1 MIRKSKDIL
10 MLMTQI
16 LPFLFIAVLLFTI
29 HPVKVHADLK
39 LWISS
44 FQDQS
49 YYEQMGELYNRK
61 TGKELNLIVEAYGFR
76 EMPDKLGAVMQTGQ
90 GVPDLVQLDETFFGV
105 FLNGPS
111 PFSDLTQKIRKS
123 KLNKTLHPRRLEVFT
138 YDKKT
143 YGVPQS
149 LSALVLYYRKDLF
162 ENFEIKPSDITTWED
177 FARVG
182 EGLIDNQG
190 QRFLALDGTLF
201 DSLLRQKGTDL
212 FDKKG
217 NFLPDEKVAVSI
229 LSEFAKMAEKQIAV
243 MPDRGSIFDP
253 VFFSGD
259 LEMGEVLCVIGAD
272 WYGLDLFQQFA
283 PGMEGMW
290 GMLPLPTWRKPDGSL
305 GPRTASF
312 AGQGLM
318 IMNSSKK
325 QEEAW
330 DFIEF
335 VMTDADANAER
346 FLQGNSFPAYLPA
359 WEDPR
364 LLGVQPYFQESMG
377 KLLVELAD
385 EIPPVNVNPARP
397 QAIFLMKENFFSAA
411 MYGSLSPEDTISQM
425 REAMK
430 AGFGGD
436 SPPTP

>member
-1 MIRKSKDIL
+1 MNFVFYLSLAI
-10 MLMTQI
+10 T
-16 LPFLFIAVLLFTI
+16 LLFL
-29 HPVKVHADLK
+29 HFPSLLKADKNLT

-49 YYEQMGELYNRK
+49 YYEQMAELYVK
-61 TGKELNLIVEAYGFR
+61 KSGEEINLQVEAFGFR
-76 EMPDKLGAVMQTGQ
+76 EMPDKLGAVMRTGQ
-90 GVPDLVQLDETFFGV
+90 GAPDLVQLDETFFGV

-111 PFSDLTQKIRKS
+111 PFVDLTQKLHKS
-123 KLNKTLHPRRLEVFT
+123 ELNKTLHPRRLEVFT
-138 YDKKT
+138 FEGKT

-162 ENFEIKPSDITTWED
+162 ADFDIQPEDITTWED

-182 EGLIDNQG
+182 QGLMDNQG

-201 DSLLRQKGTDL
+201 DSLLRQKGTDF
-212 FDKKG
+212 FDQNG
-217 NFLPDEKVAVSI
+217 AFLPDEDVAISI
-229 LSEFAKMAEKQIAV
+229 LSEFADMAQKQIAV

-290 GMLPLPTWRKPDGSL
+290 GMLPLPTWKKADGSL

-312 AGQGLM
+312 AGQGLI
-318 IMNSSKK
+318 IMNSSEK
-325 QEEAW
+325 QDEAW

-359 WEDPR
+359 WDDPR
-364 LLGVQPYFQESMG
+364 LLGIQPYFQESMG
-377 KLLVELAD
+377 KLLLELAD
-385 EIPPVNVNPARP
+385 EIPPVVVNPGRP
-397 QAIFLMKENFFSAA
+397 QAIFLMKENFFSSA
-411 MYGSLSPEDTISQM
+411 MYGSLSPEDTVKQM

-430 AGFGGD
+430 AGFGG
-436 SPPTP
+436 PPED

>member
-1 MIRKSKDIL
+1 MIRYF
-10 MLMTQI
+10 
-16 LPFLFIAVLLFTI
+16 LPLFIAVSLLVNPLT
-29 HPVKVHADLK
+29 KVGAELK

-49 YYEQMGELYNRK
+49 YYEQMGELYRQK
-61 TGKELNLIVEAYGFR
+61 TGKELDLMVEAYGFR
-76 EMPDKLGAVMQTGQ
+76 EMPDKLGAVMRTGE
-90 GVPDLVQLDETFFGV
+90 GAPDLVQLDETFFGV

-162 ENFEIKPSDITTWED
+162 DDFDIKPEDITTWED

-182 EGLIDNQG
+182 EGLMDNQG

-212 FDKKG
+212 FDKGG
-217 NFLPDEKVAVSI
+217 NFLPDEQVAVSI

-290 GMLPLPTWRKPDGSL
+290 GMLPLPTWKKTDGSL

-318 IMNSSKK
+318 IMNSSEK

-330 DFIEF
+330 GFIEF
-335 VMTDADANAER
+335 VMTDPDANAER

-359 WEDPR
+359 WKDPR
-364 LLGVQPYFQESMG
+364 LLAVQPYFQESMG

-385 EIPPVNVNPARP
+385 EIPPVVVNPGRP
-397 QAIFLMKENFFSAA
+397 QAIFLMKENFFSSA
-411 MYGSLSPEDTISQM
+411 MYGSLSPEDTIKQM

-430 AGFGGD
+430 AGFGG
-436 SPPTP
+436 PPEE

>member
-1 MIRKSKDIL
+1 MITHFHYLK
-10 MLMTQI
+10 
-16 LPFLFIAVLLFTI
+16 VLLCFSFLGVFSSLFGSNSNLT
-29 HPVKVHADLK
+29 

-49 YYEQMGELYNRK
+49 YYEQMADLYVK
-61 TGKELNLIVEAYGFR
+61 KSGKKINLHVEAYGFR
-76 EMPDKLGAVMQTGQ
+76 EMPDKLGAVMRTGE
-90 GVPDLVQLDETFFGV
+90 GAPDLVQLDETFFGV

-111 PFSDLTQKIRKS
+111 PFFDLTNKLRKS
-123 KLNKTLHPRRLEVFT
+123 KLKKTLHPRRLEVFT
-138 YDKKT
+138 FNGKT

-162 ENFEIKPSDITTWED
+162 ADFDIQPEDITTWED
-177 FARVG
+177 FAKVG
-182 EGLIDNQG
+182 QGLIDNQG
-190 QRFLALDGTLF
+190 QRMLALDGTLF

-212 FDKKG
+212 FDQNG
-217 NFLPDEKVAVSI
+217 TFLPDEEIAISI
-229 LSEFAKMAEKQIAV
+229 LSEFADMAQKQIAV

-290 GMLPLPTWRKPDGSL
+290 GMLPLPTWKKPDGSL
-305 GPRTASF
+305 GPRTATF

-318 IMNSSKK
+318 IMNSSEK
-325 QEEAW
+325 QDEAW

-335 VMTDADANAER
+335 VMTDPDANAER

-359 WEDPR
+359 WKDPR
-364 LLGVQPYFQESMG
+364 LLGIQPYFQESMG
-377 KLLVELAD
+377 KLLIELAD
-385 EIPPVNVNPARP
+385 EIPPVVVNPGRP
-397 QAIFLMKENFFSAA
+397 QAIFLMKENFFSSA
-411 MYGSLSPEDTISQM
+411 MYGSLSPKDTIDQM
-425 REAMK
+425 REGMK
-430 AGFGGD
+430 AGFGG
-436 SPPTP
+436 PPEE

>member
-1 MIRKSKDIL
+1 MKTLNILLRYLFCFFASKY
-10 MLMTQI
+10 
-16 LPFLFIAVLLFTI
+16 LLAKEETLI
-29 HPVKVHADLK
+29 

-44 FQDQS
+44 FQDQT
-49 YYEQMGELYNRK
+49 YYEQMAELYAK
-61 TGKELNLIVEAYGFR
+61 KSGKNIELQVEAYGFR
-76 EMPDKLGAVMQTGQ
+76 EMPDKLGAVMRTGE
-90 GVPDLVQLDETFFGV
+90 GAPDLVQLDETFFGV

-111 PFSDLTQKIRKS
+111 PFVDLTNKLRKS
-123 KLNKTLHPRRLEVFT
+123 QLDKNLHPRRLEVFT
-138 YDKKT
+138 FQGNT

-162 ENFEIKPSDITTWED
+162 ADYDIQPEDITTWED

-182 EGLIDNQG
+182 QGLMDNQG

-212 FDKKG
+212 FDQNG
-217 NFLPDEKVAVSI
+217 TFLPDEDTAISI
-229 LSEFAKMAEKQIAV
+229 LAEFAEMAQKQIAV

-290 GMLPLPTWRKPDGSL
+290 GMLPLPTWKKSDGSL

-318 IMNSSKK
+318 IMNSSQK
-325 QEEAW
+325 QDEAW

-335 VMTDADANAER
+335 VMTDPDANAER

-359 WEDPR
+359 WKDQR
-364 LLGVQPYFQESMG
+364 LLGIQPYFQESMG

-385 EIPPVNVNPARP
+385 EIPPVVVNPGRP
-397 QAIFLMKENFFSAA
+397 QAIFLMKENFFSSA
-411 MYGSLSPEDTISQM
+411 MYGSLSPEDTIKQM

-430 AGFGGD
+430 AGFGG
-436 SPPTP
+436 PPKE

>member
-1 MIRKSKDIL
+1 MIRYF
-10 MLMTQI
+10 
-16 LPFLFIAVLLFTI
+16 LPFFIAVSSLVIPFT
-29 HPVKVHADLK
+29 KVSAELK

-49 YYEQMGELYNRK
+49 YYEQMGELYRQK
-61 TGKELNLIVEAYGFR
+61 TGKELELMVEAYGFR
-76 EMPDKLGAVMQTGQ
+76 EMPDKLGAVMRTGE
-90 GVPDLVQLDETFFGV
+90 GAPDLVQLDETFFGV

-111 PFSDLTQKIRKS
+111 PFSDLTQQISKS
-123 KLNKTLHPRRLEVFT
+123 KLSKTLHPRRLEVFT

-162 ENFEIKPSDITTWED
+162 DDFDIKPEDITTWED

-212 FDKKG
+212 FDEKG
-217 NFLPDEKVAVSI
+217 NFLPDEKVAASI

-290 GMLPLPTWRKPDGSL
+290 GMLPLPTWRKADGTL
-305 GPRTASF
+305 GPRTATF

-318 IMNSSKK
+318 IMNSSKRK
-325 QEEAW
+325 EEAW

-335 VMTDADANAER
+335 VMTDEDANAER
-346 FLQGNSFPAYLPA
+346 FLQGNSFPAYKPA
-359 WEDPR
+359 WKDPR
-364 LLGVQPYFQESMG
+364 LLGNQPYFEQSMG
-377 KLLVELAD
+377 ELLVELAD
-385 EIPPVNVNPARP
+385 EIPPVTVNPARP
-397 QAIFLMKENFFSAA
+397 QAIFLMKENFFSSV
-411 MYGSLSPEDTISQM
+411 MYGTLTPEDAIM
-425 REAMK
+425 RMRDAMK
-430 AGFGGD
+430 SGFGEE
-436 SPPTP
+436 SQSKKP

>member
-1 MIRKSKDIL
+1 MNIYYPKFTFLLAIIL
-10 MLMTQI
+10 GSIFPLTG
-16 LPFLFIAVLLFTI
+16 
-29 HPVKVHADLK
+29 HAQLK

-49 YYEQMGELYNRK
+49 YYEQMADLYQK
-61 TGKELNLIVEAYGFR
+61 KIGKQLNIEVEAYGFR
-76 EMPDKLGAVMQTGQ
+76 EMPDKLGAVMRTGQ
-90 GVPDLVQLDETFFGV
+90 GAPDLVQLDETFFGV
-105 FLNGPS
+105 FLNGPP
-111 PFSDLTQKIRKS
+111 PFVDLTKKMSKS
-123 KLNKTLHPRRLEVFT
+123 KLDKNLHKQRVEVFT
-138 YDKKT
+138 YNGKT

-162 ENFEIKPSDITTWED
+162 ADFDIQPDDITTWED
-177 FARVG
+177 FSRVG
-182 EGLIDNQG
+182 QGLMDNQG

-212 FDKKG
+212 FDENG
-217 NFLPDEKVAVSI
+217 AFLPNEDIAVSI
-229 LSEFAKMAEKQIAV
+229 LSEFAEMAQKQIAV

-290 GMLPLPTWRKPDGSL
+290 GMLPLPTWKKEDGSL
-305 GPRTASF
+305 GPRTATF

-318 IMNSSKK
+318 IMNSSKL

-335 VMTDADANAER
+335 VMTDSEANAER
-346 FLQGNSFPAYLPA
+346 FLQGNSFPAYKPA
-359 WEDPR
+359 WTDPR
-364 LLGVQPYFQESMG
+364 ILGIQPYFQQSMG
-377 KLLVELAD
+377 QLLVELAD
-385 EIPPVNVNPARP
+385 EIPPVTVNPGRP
-397 QAIFLMKENFFSAA
+397 QAIFLMKENFFPSA
-411 MYGSLSPEDTISQM
+411 MYGTLTPEDTIL
-425 REAMK
+425 RLRDAMK
-430 AGFGGD
+430 SGFGENPQQ
-436 SPPTP
+436 SP

>member
-1 MIRKSKDIL
+1 MKSLLK
-10 MLMTQI
+10 I
-16 LPFLFIAVLLFTI
+16 LPSTGFLIFFTLLNGAEKNMT
-29 HPVKVHADLK
+29 

-49 YYEQMGELYNRK
+49 YYEQMADLYRK
-61 TGKELNLIVEAYGFR
+61 KWGKSVNLVVEAYGFR
-76 EMPDKLGAVMQTGQ
+76 EMPDKLGAVMRTGE
-90 GVPDLVQLDETFFGV
+90 GAPDLVQLDETFFGV
-105 FLNGPS
+105 FLNATS
-111 PFSDLTQKIRKS
+111 PFVDLNKKLRKS

-138 YDKKT
+138 FEGKT

-162 ENFEIKPSDITTWED
+162 ADFDIQPEDITTWED
-177 FARVG
+177 FAKVG
-182 EGLIDNQG
+182 QGLMDNQG

-201 DSLLRQKGTDL
+201 DSLLRQKGSDL
-212 FDKKG
+212 FDQNG
-217 NFLPDEKVAVSI
+217 NFLPDDGVAISI
-229 LSEFAKMAEKQIAV
+229 LEEFAEMAQKQIAV

-290 GMLPLPTWRKPDGSL
+290 GMLPLPTWKKEDGSL
-305 GPRTASF
+305 GPRTATF

-318 IMNSSKK
+318 IMNSSKL

-335 VMTDADANAER
+335 VMTDSEANAER
-346 FLQGNSFPAYLPA
+346 FLQGNSFPAYKPA
-359 WEDPR
+359 WTDPR
-364 LLGVQPYFQESMG
+364 ILGIQPYFQQSMG
-377 KLLVELAD
+377 QLLVELAD
-385 EIPPVNVNPARP
+385 EIPPVTVNPGRP
-397 QAIFLMKENFFSAA
+397 QAIFLMKENFFPSA
-411 MYGSLSPEDTISQM
+411 MYGTLTPEDTIL
-425 REAMK
+425 RLRDAMK
-430 AGFGGD
+430 SGFGENPRQ
-436 SPPTP
+436 SP

>member
-1 MIRKSKDIL
+1 
-10 MLMTQI
+10 MLNMNIVSHHYLAIT
-16 LPFLFIAVLLFTI
+16 LLFLHCYSPLLAEKNLTI
-29 HPVKVHADLK
+29 
-39 LWISS
+39 WISS

-49 YYEQMGELYNRK
+49 YYEQMAELYAEK
-61 TGKELNLIVEAYGFR
+61 SGKKVSLEVEAYGFR
-76 EMPDKLGAVMQTGQ
+76 EMPDKLGAVMRTGE
-90 GVPDLVQLDETFFGV
+90 GAPDLVQLDETFFGV

-111 PFSDLTQKIRKS
+111 PFVDLTQKLRKS

-138 YDKKT
+138 FKGKT

-149 LSALVLYYRKDLF
+149 LSALVLYYRKDMF
-162 ENFEIKPSDITTWED
+162 EQFDIQPEDITTWED

-182 EGLIDNQG
+182 QGLMDNQG
-190 QRFLALDGTLF
+190 QRMLALDGTLF

-212 FDKKG
+212 FDQNG
-217 NFLPDEKVAVSI
+217 TFLPDEKTAISI
-229 LSEFAKMAEKQIAV
+229 LDEFADMAQKQIAV

-290 GMLPLPTWRKPDGSL
+290 GMLPLPTWKKADGSL
-305 GPRTASF
+305 GPRTATF

-318 IMNSSKK
+318 IMNSSKM
-325 QEEAW
+325 QDEAW

-335 VMTDADANAER
+335 VMTDPDANAER

-359 WEDPR
+359 WKDPR
-364 LLGVQPYFQESMG
+364 LLGIQPYFQESMG
-377 KLLVELAD
+377 KLLVELAE
-385 EIPPVNVNPARP
+385 EIPPVTVNPGRP
-397 QAIFLMKENFFSAA
+397 QAIFLMKENFFPSA
-411 MYGSLSPEDTISQM
+411 MYVTLSPEDTIASL

-430 AGFGGD
+430 AGFGQK
-436 SPPTP
+436 PE

>member
-1 MIRKSKDIL
+1 
-10 MLMTQI
+10 
-16 LPFLFIAVLLFTI
+16 
-29 HPVKVHADLK
+29 
-39 LWISS
+39 
-44 FQDQS
+44 
-49 YYEQMGELYNRK
+49 MGELYNRK

-162 ENFEIKPSDITTWED
+162 ENFEIKPEDITTWED

-182 EGLIDNQG
+182 EGLMDNQG

-217 NFLPDEKVAVSI
+217 NFLPDEQVAVSI

-290 GMLPLPTWRKPDGSL
+290 GMLPLPTWRRPDGSL

-318 IMNSSKK
+318 IMNSSKR

-335 VMTDADANAER
+335 VMTDADANAESFCR
-346 FLQGNSFPAYLPA
+346 ETVSPHTCAGRPSCSEYNHTFRNLWANS
-359 WEDPR
+359 
-364 LLGVQPYFQESMG
+364 
-377 KLLVELAD
+377 
-385 EIPPVNVNPARP
+385 
-397 QAIFLMKENFFSAA
+397 QA
-411 MYGSLSPEDTISQM
+411 G
-425 REAMK
+425 
-430 AGFGGD
+430 
-436 SPPTP
+436 

>member
-1 MIRKSKDIL
+1 MNFVFYLSLAI
-10 MLMTQI
+10 T
-16 LPFLFIAVLLFTI
+16 LLFL
-29 HPVKVHADLK
+29 HFPSLLKADKNLT

-49 YYEQMGELYNRK
+49 YYEQMAELYVK
-61 TGKELNLIVEAYGFR
+61 KSGEEINLQVEAFGFR
-76 EMPDKLGAVMQTGQ
+76 EMPDKLGAVMRAGQ
-90 GVPDLVQLDETFFGV
+90 GAPDLVQLDETFFGV

-111 PFSDLTQKIRKS
+111 PFVDLTQKLHKS
-123 KLNKTLHPRRLEVFT
+123 ELNKTLHPRRLEVFT
-138 YDKKT
+138 FEGKT

-162 ENFEIKPSDITTWED
+162 ADFDIQPEDITTWED

-182 EGLIDNQG
+182 QGLMDNQG

-212 FDKKG
+212 FG
-217 NFLPDEKVAVSI
+217 QNGAFLPDEDVAISI
-229 LSEFAKMAEKQIAV
+229 LSEFADMAQKQIAV

-290 GMLPLPTWRKPDGSL
+290 GMLPLPTWKKADGKL

-318 IMNSSKK
+318 IMNTSE
-325 QEEAW
+325 QQDEAW

-359 WEDPR
+359 WDDPR
-364 LLGVQPYFQESMG
+364 LLGIQPYFQESMG
-377 KLLVELAD
+377 KLLLELAD
-385 EIPPVNVNPARP
+385 EIPPLWLTR
-397 QAIFLMKENFFSAA
+397 
-411 MYGSLSPEDTISQM
+411 
-425 REAMK
+425 
-430 AGFGGD
+430 GD
-436 SPPTP
+436 PKPSS

>member
-1 MIRKSKDIL
+1 MIRYF
-10 MLMTQI
+10 
-16 LPFLFIAVLLFTI
+16 LPFFIAVSSLVIPFT
-29 HPVKVHADLK
+29 KVSAELK

-49 YYEQMGELYNRK
+49 YYEQMGELYRQK
-61 TGKELNLIVEAYGFR
+61 TGKELELIVEAYGFR
-76 EMPDKLGAVMQTGQ
+76 EMPDKLGAVMRTGE
-90 GVPDLVQLDETFFGV
+90 GAPDLVQLDETFFGV

-111 PFSDLTQKIRKS
+111 PFFDLTQQISKS
-123 KLNKTLHPRRLEVFT
+123 KLSKTLHPRRLEVFT

-162 ENFEIKPSDITTWED
+162 DVFDIKPEDITTWED

-212 FDKKG
+212 FDEKG
-217 NFLPDEKVAVSI
+217 NFLPDEKVAASI

-290 GMLPLPTWRKPDGSL
+290 GMLALTDLEKSGWNPGSTHRHL
-305 GPRTASF
+305 CRTGTNDHEF
-312 AGQGLM
+312 EH
-318 IMNSSKK
+318 KK

-335 VMTDADANAER
+335 VMTDEDANAER
-346 FLQGNSFPAYLPA
+346 FLQGNSFPAYKPA
-359 WEDPR
+359 WKDP
-364 LLGVQPYFQESMG
+364 
-377 KLLVELAD
+377 KTW
-385 EIPPVNVNPARP
+385 VNSHTSSNQWV
-397 QAIFLMKENFFSAA
+397 S
-411 MYGSLSPEDTISQM
+411 Y
-425 REAMK
+425 
-430 AGFGGD
+430 
-436 SPPTP
+436 

>member
-1 MIRKSKDIL
+1 MFCHIHYLK
-10 MLMTQI
+10 
-16 LPFLFIAVLLFTI
+16 VLLNLAWFCALSSFLGANQVLT
-29 HPVKVHADLK
+29 

-49 YYEQMGELYNRK
+49 YYEQMADLYVQK
-61 TGKELNLIVEAYGFR
+61 TGKNINLQVEAYGFR
-76 EMPDKLGAVMQTGQ
+76 EMPDKLGAVMRTGE
-90 GVPDLVQLDETFFGV
+90 GAPDLVQLDETFFGV

-111 PFSDLTQKIRKS
+111 PFADLTKKIRKS
-123 KLNKTLHPRRLEVFT
+123 KLDKTLHPRRIEVFT
-138 YDKKT
+138 FQEKT

-162 ENFEIKPSDITTWED
+162 DEFGIKPDHITTWED

-182 EGLIDNQG
+182 EGLMDNQG
-190 QRFLALDGTLF
+190 QRMLALDGTLF
-201 DSLLRQKGTDL
+201 DSLLRQKATDL
-212 FDKKG
+212 FDENG
-217 NFLPDEKVAVSI
+217 SFLPDEDTAISI

-290 GMLPLPTWRKPDGSL
+290 GMLPLPTWKKDDGSL

-312 AGQGLM
+312 AGQGLL
-318 IMNSSKK
+318 IMKSSPM

-335 VMTDADANAER
+335 VMTDPDANAER

-359 WEDPR
+359 WDDPR
-364 LLGVQPYFQESMG
+364 LLGIQPYFQESMG
-377 KLLVELAD
+377 KLLLELAD
-385 EIPPVNVNPARP
+385 EIPPVVVNPGRP

-411 MYGSLSPEDTISQM
+411 MYGSLSPKDTITQM

-430 AGFGGD
+430 SGFGG
-436 SPPTP
+436 PEGGQP